1 MRCIIIEDEPQ
12 IAAYLTRLLDQINA
26 VVDSVETACDAREA
40 LANFN
45 YDLVIVDRML
55 PDGDGLDVVA
65 ELRRKSERPAIL
77 MLTAKDAKDD
87 IIDGLEGGADDYL
100 GKPFEPM
107 ELIAR
112 VRAILR
118 RPRLSVSQNL
128 SFGNV
133 ELCVDS
139 NEAMVGEK
147 RVMLRRREAL
157 VFEALLIR
165 QGRVVTK
172 QVLAEAVYRFN
183 DEIESNAIEAQ
194 VSRLRRKL
202 TGLEANLEI
211 RSLRGIGYILRL
223 ADER

>member
-45 YDLVIVDRML
+45 YDLAIVDRML

-65 ELRRKSERPAIL
+65 ELRRKSDRPAIL

-139 NEAMVGEK
+139 NEAMVGDK
-147 RVMLRRREAL
+147 KVMLRRREAL

-165 QGRVVTK
+165 RGRVVTK
-172 QVLAEAVYRFN
+172 QVIADAVYRFN

-194 VSRLRRKL
+194 VSRLRGKL
-202 TGLEANLEI
+202 TGLDANLEI

-223 ADER
+223 VDER